1 MTCNDSV
8 LSRSFQ
14 KAIAAQNP
22 GMSREQRIELRNSKG
37 HEMTFKRYHRYSGRC
52 SNTFSVRAVSGPSS
66 WFNHPNKWQW
76 DVRTVFLADML
87 RYLDYL
93 SLKYPQLVEML
104 TIGKSSLGQ
113 PLKVIKVSTGQLTKK
128 GEAKP
133 AVWIDGGESKRL
145 RLVCCQASGL
155 QSRFRIS
162 LVIRPSSFGSLYNS
176 SSLTYLL

>member
-1 MTCNDSV
+1 
-8 LSRSFQ
+8 
-14 KAIAAQNP
+14 
-22 GMSREQRIELRNSKG
+22 
-37 HEMTFKRYHRYSGRC
+37 
-52 SNTFSVRAVSGPSS
+52 
-66 WFNHPNKWQW
+66 
-76 DVRTVFLADML
+76 
-87 RYLDYL
+87 
-93 SLKYPQLVEML
+93 ML

-113 PLKVIKVSTGQLTKK
+113 PLKVIRVSTGQLTKN

-176 SSLTYLL
+176 SSLTYLLYCCVRTPACGTRRVPPRSWVSRNLSDGALTAGLQRLWPWPTSGSPPHAPLSPPRTATGGLGHFLVARPPERSTEPQQCSVSN